1 MKLVALSYRHSSD
14 AASSWWA
21 SYEHAVK
28 DRIYDIA
35 KGDYR
40 YDSPPL
46 EKQLETTQR
55 IIGNLIEHLVNR
67 GLMNNDEF
75 QNVLEIS
82 SHRPEFKLVPDE
94 EVNKLK

>member
-14 AASSWWA
+14 VASSWET

-28 DRIYDIA
+28 DRVYDIA
-35 KGDYR
+35 KGDFCYGSR
-40 YDSPPL
+40 PPL
-46 EKQLETTQR
+46 ERQLEATQQ
-55 IIGNLIEHLVNR
+55 IMANLIEHLVDR

-82 SHRPEFKLVPDE
+82 LHRPEFKLVPGKED
-94 EVNKLK
+94 

>member
-1 MKLVALSYRHSSD
+1 MKLLALSYRHSTD
-14 AASSWWA
+14 VVSSWET

-28 DRIYDIA
+28 ERVYDIA
-35 KGDYR
+35 KGEYS

-67 GLMNNDEF
+67 GLMSNDEF
-75 QNVLEIS
+75 KNVLEITS
-82 SHRPEFKLVPDE
+82 YRPEFKLVPDE
-94 EVNKLK
+94 EDN

>member
-14 AASSWWA
+14 VTSSWET

-28 DRIYDIA
+28 DRVYELA
-35 KGDYR
+35 TGDYR

-46 EKQLETTQR
+46 EKKLETTQK
-55 IIGNLIEHLVNR
+55 IIANLIEHLVNR

-82 SHRPEFKLVPDE
+82 TYHPEFKLVPDE
-94 EVNKLK
+94 EDN